1 MLSFEN
7 IELIGK
13 KPRQNKMHDS
23 NYENYLDEYLKEIE
37 KVDMRLGQGG
47 SASLLNGYRVSI
59 KVD

>member
-1 MLSFEN
+1 
-7 IELIGK
+7 
-13 KPRQNKMHDS
+13 MHDS